1 MSQPVFE
8 FLRQQRNGL
17 LVDEIAAELARL
29 VTAVE
34 TEKRGGELVIKI
46 SVKPAERGAEA
57 LVVSDEVV
65 CRPPK
70 PRRGVSVF
78 YIAADKRLVRNDP
91 RQQTMELREVPPQA
105 PLRTLDTPATNLA
118 AVLDQQVPA

>member
-1 MSQPVFE
+1 MSQSVFD

-29 VTAVE
+29 VSAVE
-34 TEKRGGELVIKI
+34 TEKRGGELIIKI
-46 SVKPAERGAEA
+46 AVKPAERGAEA

-65 CRPPK
+65 CKPPK

-78 YIAADKRLVRNDP
+78 YVNSEKRLVRNDP
-91 RQQTMELREVPPQA
+91 RQQSMELREVPPAA
-105 PLRTLDTPATNLA
+105 PLRTLDTPASNLA
-118 AVLDQQVPA
+118 AVLEQQVPA